1 MQYDLN
7 LAANGSQRLEVNGQ
21 FFKYTSGAGKI
32 RVTTNKGAVID
43 LVQGQGVWGE
53 SFSALTVQDRSGS
66 ANPGVL
72 LAGSYDFRDDNVNI
86 GGAVQIGNDASHR
99 VPIESMD
106 APTNCY
112 ITNASIAAGT
122 NAVITVV
129 DPSLNVRG
137 VVVSR
142 AFIQRQNTSNGRQA
156 FVAKAGVAPAGDG
169 DAGNLVL
176 HWVLPSAN
184 ADMYQSDA
192 AIFIPPGMGLYFVC
206 LNASGG
212 LSCRSICYRIL

>member
-7 LAANGSQRLEVNGQ
+7 LAANDSQRLEVNGQ
-21 FFKYTSGAGKI
+21 FFKYISGGGKI

-86 GGAVQIGNDASHR
+86 GGAVQIGNDGSHR
-99 VPIESMD
+99 VPVDS
-106 APTNCY
+106 ANSPNACYATN
-112 ITNASIAAGT
+112 TAIAAGT
-122 NAVITVV
+122 DATVTIV
-129 DPSLNVRG
+129 DPSMNVRG
-137 VVVSR
+137 IIVSR
-142 AFIQRQNTSNGRQA
+142 MFIQQQNSSNGRQS
-156 FVAKAGVAPAGDG
+156 FVANPNGPPAGDAPAGS
-169 DAGNLVL
+169 LLL

-184 ADMYQSDA
+184 AEMIQSDA
-192 AIFIPPGMGLYFVC
+192 AVFIPPGMGLYYVC
-206 LNASGG
+206 RNSSGAMT
-212 LSCRSICYRIL
+212 CRSICYRVL